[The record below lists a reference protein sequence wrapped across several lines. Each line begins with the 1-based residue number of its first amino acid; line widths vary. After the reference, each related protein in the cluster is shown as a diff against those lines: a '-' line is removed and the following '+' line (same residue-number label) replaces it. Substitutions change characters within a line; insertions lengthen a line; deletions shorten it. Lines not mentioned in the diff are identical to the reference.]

1 MAVYYEYMKT
11 ILDKPTIL
19 LSLLFNSFLPISLG
33 IIFSTLL
40 KTPYLIMVVPYIV
53 AFLINAYL
61 VHRIWKGKT
70 FTPLHKN
77 SWGICRNLPC
87 WKPGQTIL
95 LLSMISSLALG
106 LSFLVIDSSFNP
118 LYTILFLGPV
128 ITLFAETVIGLILY
142 FAKLTVGIF

>member
-1 MAVYYEYMKT
+1 MKT

-19 LSLLFNSFLPISLG
+19 LSLLFNSFLPLSFG

-40 KTPYLIMVVPYIV
+40 NTPYLVMVVPYIV
-53 AFLINAYL
+53 TFLINTYL

-77 SWGICRNLPC
+77 SWGTLRNLPY

-95 LLSMISSLALG
+95 LLSIISSLTLG
-106 LSFLVIDSSFNP
+106 LSFFVLDPNMNP
-118 LYTILFLGPV
+118 LFTIFIFGPAAILFSQ
-128 ITLFAETVIGLILY
+128 IVIGYILY
-142 FAKLTVGIF
+142 FAKLTAGIF